1 MMKTIAKSKRA
12 ERRATDAQRSTT
24 SMNPMGAEGTAAS
37 ERVMKKVLSSK
48 QSSIAFLV
56 KVGILDKSGK
66 GLAKPYR

>member
-1 MMKTIAKSKRA
+1 MMKTITRSKRA
-12 ERRATDAQRSTT
+12 GRTTTEGPRSTT
-24 SMNPMGAEGTAAS
+24 SLNLRGPEGAAAY